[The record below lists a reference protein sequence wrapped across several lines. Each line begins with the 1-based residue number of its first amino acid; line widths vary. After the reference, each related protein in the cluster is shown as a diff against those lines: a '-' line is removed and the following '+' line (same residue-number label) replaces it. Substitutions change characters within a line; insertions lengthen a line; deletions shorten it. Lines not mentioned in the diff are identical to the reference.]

1 MLAKLNRL
9 HTDQEIKQVALKGKA
24 FFLPQFVFKYQIVK
38 EPVLK
43 IGFVVSTKIDK
54 RATVRNRLKR
64 QMREASR
71 KLLPKSK
78 QGYLVLVV
86 AKKAA
91 LELDFKQICQQFE
104 FAFKKIKL
112 ANIS

>member
-1 MLAKLNRL
+1 MSKLNRL
-9 HTDQEIKQVALKGKA
+9 HTDQEIKQLALKGKV
-24 FFLPQFVFKYQIVK
+24 FFLPQFTVKYQIVK

-54 RATVRNRLKR
+54 RATVRNKLKR

-71 KLLPKSK
+71 KLLPTTKK
-78 QGYLVLVV
+78 GYLILVV

-91 LELDFKQICQQFE
+91 LDLDFQQICKQLE
-104 FAFKKIKL
+104 FAFKKIKVS
-112 ANIS
+112 NIS